1 MSFLE
6 KMEELSSDMDA
17 KVEAV
22 ELPKE
27 TVEEPAILET
37 SNETVSETPSF
48 TEMVKN
54 GDIKTSWVQ
63 VNTSKWC
70 GCNNACYNGCQN
82 VRV

>member
-27 TVEEPAILET
+27 TVEGPAILET